1 MRIAI
6 YSILIVAACGCT
18 QTTYLTKPDLNE
30 GTFAQDSRECRQQGE
45 ESAFYN
51 CMRVKGYSV
60 NTATKSRFKMT
71 TPHSSL

>member
-6 YSILIVAACGCT
+6 LLALAAYGCT

-30 GTFAQDSRECRQQGE
+30 GTYAQDSRECRQQGE

-51 CMRVKGYSV
+51 CMRGKGYTVQTGSQTRV
-60 NTATKSRFKMT
+60 KTYFT
-71 TPHSSL
+71 TSGR